1 MTKLKEEFFKILP
14 PTIYFF
20 VALHLVMFI
29 RVLML
34 EGTGLSPYSS
44 ASIAVTAL
52 ILGKAVLLADMLP
65 LINRFPNKPLIYNI
79 AWKTVI
85 YLLISAVLHYLERL
99 IDFWRET
106 GSFVAGNEKLLSVII
121 WPHFFAI
128 QIILLV
134 LIAMYCTVH
143 ELVRVIGREKA
154 LRIFFGRCLRR
165 KCNRPLSNSE
175 ENVMHEQLQAIITVL
190 SLINPAICAAM
201 FARAVAGQSLGEKI
215 TDSARAA
222 FAVLIILTV
231 AALLGSNC
239 WTYSG
244 CRWMPLWWR
253 VAGCWRGWG
262 SPCSVGN
269 RPQGIQDQSN
279 RSRR

>member
-1 MTKLKEEFFKILP
+1 MTKLKEEFFKLLP

-20 VALHLVMFI
+20 VALHLVMFV

-34 EGTGLSPYSS
+34 EGTGISPYSS

-52 ILGKAVLLADMLP
+52 VLGKAVLVADMLP

-106 GSFVAGNEKLLSVII
+106 GSIVAGNEKLLSLIV

-128 QIILLV
+128 QILLFV

-154 LRIFFGRCLRR
+154 MRIFFG
-165 KCNRPLSNSE
+165 P
-175 ENVMHEQLQAIITVL
+175 M
-190 SLINPAICAAM
+190 PAPE
-201 FARAVAGQSLGEKI
+201 V
-215 TDSARAA
+215 
-222 FAVLIILTV
+222 
-231 AALLGSNC
+231 
-239 WTYSG
+239 
-244 CRWMPLWWR
+244 
-253 VAGCWRGWG
+253 
-262 SPCSVGN
+262 
-269 RPQGIQDQSN
+269 
-279 RSRR
+279 